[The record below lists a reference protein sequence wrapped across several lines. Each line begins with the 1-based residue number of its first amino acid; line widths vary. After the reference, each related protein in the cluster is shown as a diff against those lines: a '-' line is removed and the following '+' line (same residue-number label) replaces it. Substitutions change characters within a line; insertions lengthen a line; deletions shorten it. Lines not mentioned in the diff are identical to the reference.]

1 MILPSGPSSL
11 SVMISLT
18 FSGSRSTPSSPSINS
33 TFSVKVSVISVSI
46 GTPEAPFDGL
56 KLTLGGWRSK
66 MKCQVASTPS
76 IPMPAKLFAGAASSL
91 KAPAG
96 ISTTYSV
103 SSAKPGAL
111 ILICECSFSSNS
123 IGLSIWNQLL
133 SDATRSGFLW
143 SFLRRNS

>member
-1 MILPSGPSSL
+1 M
-11 SVMISLT
+11 
-18 FSGSRSTPSSPSINS
+18 
-33 TFSVKVSVISVSI
+33 SVSI

-56 KLTLGGWRSK
+56 KLTLGGSRSK

-76 IPMPAKLFAGAASSL
+76 IPMPAKLFAGDPRSL

-111 ILICECSFSSNS
+111 ISICECSSSSNS
-123 IGLSIWNQLL
+123 SSLVIGEEDNFHALNPIEI
-133 SDATRSGFLW
+133 GV
-143 SFLRRNS
+143 